1 MAKKHF
7 EHKARRA
14 WWRVHVEAW
23 QRSGLSRRAYC
34 RAHGLGSRTFTKW
47 IVALEGERALRNKGQ
62 ERRRP
67 KKRRFFRDVRRRATQ
82 AFWAMHVEAM
92 TWSGM
97 PLQTY
102 AKAHRLSTFC
112 LRKWRDL
119 IGSGEVAIDWRAH
132 LHPSARPIVSSG
144 DSSAA
149 KESPADSTLTAASS
163 DTPSGDRR
171 SNRRS
176 FTDEEK
182 LAIVFEAEQ
191 PGSSVAAVCRRHLLQ
206 PADGMEVV
214 ELGDGRRVF
223 APIGS
228 DPEAVR
234 KHVVEQEQS
243 R

>member
-1 MAKKHF
+1 
-7 EHKARRA
+7 
-14 WWRVHVEAW
+14 
-23 QRSGLSRRAYC
+23 
-34 RAHGLGSRTFTKW
+34 
-47 IVALEGERALRNKGQ
+47 
-62 ERRRP
+62 
-67 KKRRFFRDVRRRATQ
+67 
-82 AFWAMHVEAM
+82 MHVEAM

-132 LHPSARPIVSSG
+132 LHPSARPTISS
-144 DSSAA
+144 DASSAA
-149 KESPADSTLTAASS
+149 KDSPADSTLTAASS
-163 DTPSGDRR
+163 DTPPGDRR

-182 LAIVFEAEQ
+182 LAIVLEAEQ
-191 PGSSVAAVCRRHLLQ
+191 PGASVAAVCRRHDIVTSMVFRWRAKFGFGAGERPELAPVRLIDGVSGTSSAPVVLRHLLQ
-206 PADGMEVV
+206 PANGMKVV
-214 ELGDGRRVF
+214 ELGDGRHVF

-234 KHVVEQEQS
+234 KHVVEQEKS